1 MIRLVRENVNDGV
14 TLDDVYAV
22 LGEYDGMW
30 RSMKN
35 GWEGKCEI
43 YVRDLDDGYLFSLV
57 WGDNTSEPDEIVYN
71 TNKGTF
77 AFYPY
82 SGNMQK
88 VSSLDELKRIL
99 KKEYSYLRKIR

>member
-1 MIRLVRENVNDGV
+1 MIKLVRENVNDEV

-22 LGEYDGMW
+22 LGEYDGVW

-43 YVRDLDDGYLFSLV
+43 YVRDLDDGYLFSLI

-71 TNKGTF
+71 TDKGTF
-77 AFYPY
+77 AFFPY

-88 VSSLDELKRIL
+88 VSSLDELERIL